1 VYNQT
6 KTKETIVSDKIKVV
20 CPHCGKTNAI
30 PANKEIHKANCGS
43 CGKSLLDTH
52 PVSVDGDRFQ
62 KYMQN
67 SDIPVVVDF
76 WAPWCAPCRMMAP
89 NFEEAAKRFPLKAS
103 FIKVNT
109 EEHPYISQQFG
120 IRGIPTI
127 IIFKNGQEVHRVSGA
142 LDANSIV
149 QLVSNFI

>member
-1 VYNQT
+1 M
-6 KTKETIVSDKIKVV
+6 SDKIKIL
-20 CPHCGKTNAI
+20 CSHCKKINAI
-30 PANKEIHKANCGS
+30 PADREIKKANCGNCS
-43 CGKSLLDTH
+43 NSLLETH
-52 PVSVDGDRFQ
+52 PVSVDAEGFR
-62 KYMQN
+62 KYIQN

-109 EEHPYISQQFG
+109 EEYPQISQQFG

-127 IIFKNGQEVHRVSGA
+127 IIFKNGAEVHRVSGA
-142 LDANSIV
+142 LDSNSII
-149 QLVSNFI
+149 QLVNNFI